1 MSIFGVLLG
10 YVFSAQAVT
19 RDVLFS
25 AVSVYVLLAALF
37 FPVFGSLEFLVPGSF
52 IDVTTGQPIAW
63 QGLVY
68 FSQITL
74 TSTGYG
80 DIVSV
85 SAWARSIASLE
96 ALTGVLYLA
105 ILISRL
111 VSLYSRSEEANS

>member
-1 MSIFGVLLG
+1 MSIFGVSLG
-10 YVFSAQAVT
+10 YFFSSQAVT

-74 TSTGYG
+74 TTTGFG
-80 DIVSV
+80 DMVPV
-85 SAWARSIASLE
+85 SAWARLIANLE
-96 ALTGVLYLA
+96 ALTGVLYMA
-105 ILISRL
+105 ILICRL
-111 VSLYSRSEEANS
+111 VILYSHGGKESS